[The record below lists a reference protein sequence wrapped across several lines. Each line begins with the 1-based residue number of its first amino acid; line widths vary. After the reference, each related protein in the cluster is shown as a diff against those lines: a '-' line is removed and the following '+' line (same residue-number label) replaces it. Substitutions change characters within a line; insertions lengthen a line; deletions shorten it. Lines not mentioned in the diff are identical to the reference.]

1 MLGWIP
7 SAHRRWIVINALL
20 VTALANAL
28 LNGTIAWV
36 SVRGEDN
43 VPLWSTAQTST
54 VTDTLATLFLLPL
67 VTCIFCTGAVWREL
81 GAGRLN
87 RIEGLSLRRPALRA
101 LPASRALRG
110 VVFGFLALVALAA
123 PVTLLLVAVGLGDL
137 SEGEF
142 IAYKVS
148 FAVALGALVT
158 PAIALCAMADEVDP
172 AR

>member
-1 MLGWIP
+1 M
-7 SAHRRWIVINALL
+7 INALL

-28 LNGTIAWV
+28 FNGAIAWL

-43 VPLWSTAQTST
+43 VPLWSTGQTST
-54 VTDTLATLFLLPL
+54 VTDSLATLFLLPL
-67 VTCIFCTGAVWREL
+67 VTCVFCTGAVWREL
-81 GAGRLN
+81 GAGRLE
-87 RIEGLSLRRPALRA
+87 RIEGPSLRRLALAA
-101 LPASRALRG
+101 LPASRLRRGAL
-110 VVFGFLALVALAA
+110 FGLLALLALAA

-158 PAIALCAMADEVDP
+158 PAIALCAMADEVDQAP
-172 AR
+172 